1 MVRKSHFDPL
11 RVREEI
17 AIAAARM
24 IAEDGLDYSTAKRK
38 AARQVVGE
46 TKVGGEW
53 LPDNDQIEEEIR
65 EYQSIFQSDSQ
76 PAVLR
81 RMREVALDWM
91 LRLEQFNPYLTGAV
105 LNGTAGEHSDIHLQC
120 FCDNPKEVS
129 IYLLNANI
137 QYDVSET
144 RHFAGRGY
152 VETLSFL
159 KRGRRAHEEPVG
171 IHIALYDTNDLRGA
185 VRADGRGRLARA
197 NASAVRALLER
208 LRYAACAR
216 RRRLTALIQASK

>member
-1 MVRKSHFDPL
+1 MVRKSHFDPQ

-46 TKVGGEW
+46 SRVAGEW

-65 EYQSIFQSDSQ
+65 EYQSLFQGDSQ

-81 RMREVALDWM
+81 RLRDIALEWM
-91 LRLEQFNPYLTGAV
+91 QRLAPFNTYLTGAV
-105 LNGTAGEHSDIHLQC
+105 LGGTAGEHSDIHLQA
-120 FCDNPKEVS
+120 FCDNPKEVA
-129 IYLLNANI
+129 IYLLNANV

-159 KRGRRAHEEPVG
+159 WRPTNEGRDTEPVG
-171 IHIALYDTNDLRGA
+171 IHVALYGTDDLRGA
-185 VRADGRGRLARA
+185 V
-197 NASAVRALLER
+197 E
-208 LRYAACAR
+208 
-216 RRRLTALIQASK
+216 

>member
-1 MVRKSHFDPL
+1 MVRKLHFDPT

-46 TKVGGEW
+46 TRVSGEW

-65 EYQSIFQSDSQ
+65 EYQSLFQGDTQ

-81 RMREVALDWM
+81 RLREIALDWM
-91 LRLEQFNPYLTGAV
+91 QRLAPFNPYLTGAV
-105 LNGTAGEHSDIHLQC
+105 LGGTAGEHSDIHLQA
-120 FCDNPKEVS
+120 FCDNPKEVA
-129 IYLLNANI
+129 IYLLNQNL

-159 KRGRRAHEEPVG
+159 WRPQSERRDAEPVG
-171 IHIALYDTNDLRGA
+171 VHVALYGTDDLRGA
-185 VRADGRGRLARA
+185 VRADARGRLARA
-197 NASAVRALLER
+197 GVQAVQALLDESN
-208 LRYAACAR
+208 AAPS
-216 RRRLTALIQASK
+216 TN

>member
-1 MVRKSHFDPL
+1 MVRKSHFDPQ

-46 TKVGGEW
+46 TRVAGEW

-65 EYQSIFQSDSQ
+65 EYQVLFQGDSQ
-76 PAVLR
+76 PQVLR
-81 RMREVALDWM
+81 RLREVALDWM
-91 LRLEQFNPYLTGAV
+91 QRLAPFTPYLTGAV
-105 LNGTAGEHSDIHLQC
+105 LGGTAGEHSDVHLQA
-120 FCDNPKEVS
+120 FCDNPKEVA

-137 QYDVSET
+137 PYDVSET

-152 VETLSFL
+152 VETLSFMW
-159 KRGRRAHEEPVG
+159 RPEREGRDADPVG
-171 IHIALYDTNDLRGA
+171 VHIALYDTDDLRGA
-185 VRADGRGRLARA
+185 VRADARGRLARA
-197 NASAVRALLER
+197 NAQAVQTLLDGSG
-208 LRYAACAR
+208 AASS
-216 RRRLTALIQASK
+216 TS

>member
-1 MVRKSHFDPL
+1 MVRKSHFDPQ

-24 IAEDGLDYSTAKRK
+24 IAEDGLDYATAKRK

-46 TKVGGEW
+46 TRVAGEW

-65 EYQSIFQSDSQ
+65 EYQSLFQGDSQ
-76 PAVLR
+76 PALLR
-81 RMREVALDWM
+81 RLRRIALDWM
-91 LRLEQFNPYLTGAV
+91 ERLAPFNPYLTGAV
-105 LNGTAGEHSDIHLQC
+105 LGGTAGEHSDVHLQA
-120 FCDNPKEVS
+120 FCDNPKEVA
-129 IYLLNANI
+129 IYFLNANI

-159 KRGRRAHEEPVG
+159 WRPVNEGRDAEPVG
-171 IHIALYDTNDLRGA
+171 IHVALYETDDLRGA
-185 VRADGRGRLARA
+185 VKADARGRTARA
-197 NASAVRALLER
+197 NLQAVQALLDNSE
-208 LRYAACAR
+208 A
-216 RRRLTALIQASK
+216 TPSH

>member
-1 MVRKSHFDPL
+1 MIRRSHFDPQ

-24 IAEDGLDYSTAKRK
+24 IAEDGLDYATAKRK

-46 TKVGGEW
+46 TRIEGSW

-65 EYQSIFQSDSQ
+65 EYQALFQGESQ

-81 RMREVALDWM
+81 RLREIALDWM
-91 LRLEQFNPYLTGAV
+91 QRLGAFNPFLTGAV
-105 LNGTAGEHSDIHLQC
+105 LNGTAGEHSDIHLQI
-120 FCDNPKEVS
+120 FCDNAKDVA
-129 IYLLNANI
+129 IWLLNANV

-144 RHFAGRGY
+144 RHFAARGL

-159 KRGRRAHEEPVG
+159 WRPSRTEEPVG
-171 IHIALYDTNDLRGA
+171 IHIALYNTDDLRGA
-185 VRADGRGRLARA
+185 VRADARGRLPRA
-197 NASAVRALLER
+197 NAQALQ
-208 LRYAACAR
+208 
-216 RRRLTALIQASK
+216 ALIDESGATSSTS

>member
-1 MVRKSHFDPL
+1 MVRKSHFDPQ

-46 TKVGGEW
+46 AKIGGEF

-65 EYQSIFQSDSQ
+65 EYQAIFQSDSQ

-81 RMREVALDWM
+81 RMREAALDWM
-91 LRLEQFNPYLTGAV
+91 ERLKPFDPYLTGAV

-120 FCDNPKEVS
+120 FCDNPKEVA
-129 IYLLNANI
+129 IYLLNANV

-159 KRGRRAHEEPVG
+159 QRERGEEPIGV
-171 IHIALYDTNDLRGA
+171 HIALYGPNDLRGA

-197 NASAVRALLER
+197 NAAAVRALLDDPGPSDRPPLEVGG
-208 LRYAACAR
+208 
-216 RRRLTALIQASK
+216 

>member
-1 MVRKSHFDPL
+1 MIRKSHFDPQ

-24 IAEDGLDYSTAKRK
+24 IAEDGLDYATAKRK

-46 TKVGGEW
+46 TRVAGEW

-65 EYQSIFQSDSQ
+65 GYQALFQGDSQ
-76 PAVLR
+76 PALLR
-81 RMREVALDWM
+81 RLRVIAVDWM
-91 LRLEQFNPYLTGAV
+91 ERLALFNPYLTGAV
-105 LNGTAGEHSDIHLQC
+105 LGGTAGEHSDVHLQV
-120 FCDNPKEVS
+120 FCDNPKEVA
-129 IYLLNANI
+129 IYFLNANI

-159 KRGRRAHEEPVG
+159 WRPENERREAVPAG
-171 IHIALYDTNDLRGA
+171 IHVALYETDDLRGA
-185 VRADGRGRLARA
+185 VRADARGRTARA
-197 NASAVRALLER
+197 NLQAVRALLENGEV
-208 LRYAACAR
+208 
-216 RRRLTALIQASK
+216 TPSTN

>member
-1 MVRKSHFDPL
+1 
-11 RVREEI
+11 
-17 AIAAARM
+17 M

-46 TKVGGEW
+46 TRVDGSW

-65 EYQSIFQSDSQ
+65 EYQSLFQGDSQ

-81 RMREVALDWM
+81 RLREIALDWM
-91 LRLEQFNPYLTGAV
+91 QRLEPFNPYLTGAV
-105 LNGTAGEHSDIHLQC
+105 LNGTAGEHSDVHLQI
-120 FCDNPKEVS
+120 FCDNPKEVA

-144 RHFAGRGY
+144 RHFAQRGY

-159 KRGRRAHEEPVG
+159 WKVSRDLEPVG
-171 IHIALYDTNDLRGA
+171 IHIALYDTDDLRGA
-185 VRADGRGRLARA
+185 VRADARGRLARA
-197 NASAVRALLER
+197 NAQAVQTLLDATDAASPSAN
-208 LRYAACAR
+208 
-216 RRRLTALIQASK
+216 

>member
-1 MVRKSHFDPL
+1 MVRKLHFDPT

-46 TKVGGEW
+46 TRVSGDW

-65 EYQSIFQSDSQ
+65 EYQSLFQGDTQ

-81 RMREVALDWM
+81 RLREIALDWM
-91 LRLEQFNPYLTGAV
+91 QRLAPFNPYLTGAV
-105 LNGTAGEHSDIHLQC
+105 LGGTAGEHSDIHLQA
-120 FCDNPKEVS
+120 FCDNPKEVA
-129 IYLLNANI
+129 IYLLNQNL

-159 KRGRRAHEEPVG
+159 WRPPSEGRDAESVG
-171 IHIALYDTNDLRGA
+171 IHVALYGTDDLRGA
-185 VRADGRGRLARA
+185 VRADARGRSARA
-197 NASAVRALLER
+197 DVR
-208 LRYAACAR
+208 
-216 RRRLTALIQASK
+216 TVQALIDESDAARSTN